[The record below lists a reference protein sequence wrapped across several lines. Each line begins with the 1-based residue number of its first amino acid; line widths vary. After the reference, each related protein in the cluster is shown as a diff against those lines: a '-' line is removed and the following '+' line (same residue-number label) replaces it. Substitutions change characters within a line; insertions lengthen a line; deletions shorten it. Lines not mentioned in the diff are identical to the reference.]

1 MVGKFDQ
8 GLGEAQETMRLDP
21 NSAFSYQLLGGAYLG
36 LNRLAEAKA
45 IRQKQINL
53 KVDTIYDHAD
63 LYSLAFLERDEAGM
77 QHEAEWANGKP
88 DQFVMLATVAE
99 AEASLGKLQ
108 KAREDYG
115 QAVEIAQ
122 RGKFEEVAAATAA
135 RHALLEAQFG
145 NLVQANDG
153 ARSALAMDRSRR
165 TLAFVGLAQSMAGNV
180 SQAAATADELSKH
193 FPAATIVKYVW
204 APAIR
209 AEIEISRGNSDK
221 AIELL
226 RAASPYEFGWA
237 SRELPSYVRGQAYL
251 KARQG
256 KEAAVEFQRIL
267 DHRGICITSAL
278 CALSHLQLG
287 RAHALA
293 GDATSARTAYQDFLA
308 LWKDADPD
316 IPILK
321 EAKAEYAKLQ

>member
-1 MVGKFDQ
+1 
-8 GLGEAQETMRLDP
+8 
-21 NSAFSYQLLGGAYLG
+21 
-36 LNRLAEAKA
+36 
-45 IRQKQINL
+45 
-53 KVDTIYDHAD
+53 
-63 LYSLAFLERDEAGM
+63 
-77 QHEAEWANGKP
+77 
-88 DQFVMLATVAE
+88 
-99 AEASLGKLQ
+99 LGKLQ

-180 SQAAATADELSKH
+180 SQAGATADELSKH
-193 FPAATIVKYVW
+193 FPAETIVKYVW